1 MTTFNIHMSGVGG
14 QGIGLL
20 SEVLLRAAD
29 HAGLSVKSVYTH
41 GLAQRGGIVVS
52 QVRIGS
58 EAHSPLIP
66 AHAADLVVAL
76 ERHEALRA
84 AHAALKAG
92 GVLIYYDA
100 VWQPLAVRLGQAPE
114 VSAEAVA
121 EKCDALGARLIRVH
135 RPNLTDARMQNIVV
149 LAHIQRLGL
158 IQQLEAAHYQ
168 RAMEDLLRGSTL
180 EENLALFHAER
191 QLAP

>member
-1 MTTFNIHMSGVGG
+1 MTTFNIYMTGVGG

-29 HAGLSVKSVYTH
+29 HAGLRVKSVDTH

-52 QVRIGS
+52 QLRIGP

-66 AHAADLVVAL
+66 AQGADLVVAL

-84 AHAALKAG
+84 AQAALKPG
-92 GVLIYYDA
+92 GVLIYYDT
-100 VWQPLAVRLGQAPE
+100 VWQPLAVRLGQAVE

-121 EKCDALGARLIRVH
+121 EKCAALKARLIRVQQ
-135 RPNLTDARMQNIVV
+135 PNLTDARMQNIVV

-158 IQQLEAAHYQ
+158 IQPLEAAHYQ
-168 RAMEDLLRGSTL
+168 QALEDLLRGSVL
-180 EENLALFHAER
+180 EENLGLFHAER
-191 QLAP
+191 KLAL

>member
-1 MTTFNIHMSGVGG
+1 MTTFNIYMTGVGG

-29 HAGLSVKSVYTH
+29 HAGLTVKSVDTH

-52 QVRIGS
+52 QLRIGP

-66 AHAADLVVAL
+66 AHGANLVVAL

-92 GVLIYYDA
+92 GVLIYYDT
-100 VWQPLAVRLGQAPE
+100 VWQPLAVRLGQTPE

-121 EKCDALGARLIRVH
+121 ETCAALKARLIRVH

-158 IQQLEAAHYQ
+158 IARLEAAHYQ
-168 RAMEDLLRGSTL
+168 QALEDLLKGEVL
-180 EENLALFHAER
+180 AENLALFHAER
-191 QLAP
+191 QAPS

>member
-1 MTTFNIHMSGVGG
+1 MTTFNIYMIGVGG

-29 HAGLSVKSVYTH
+29 HAGLAVKSVDTH

-52 QVRIGS
+52 QLRIGP

-76 ERHEALRA
+76 ERHEAMRGA
-84 AHAALKAG
+84 QAALKPRGA
-92 GVLIYYDA
+92 LIYYDA

-114 VSAEAVA
+114 VGAEAVA
-121 EKCDALGARLIRVH
+121 QTCAAMGARLIRVH
-135 RPNLTDARMQNIVV
+135 RPGLDDARMQNIVV
-149 LAHIQRLGL
+149 LAHIQGLGL
-158 IQQLEAAHYQ
+158 IQHLQATHYLQ
-168 RAMEDLLRGSTL
+168 AMEDLLKGSVL
-180 EENLALFHAER
+180 EENLALFHEER
-191 QLAP
+191 QIAT

>member
-1 MTTFNIHMSGVGG
+1 MTTFNIYMTGVGG
-14 QGIGLL
+14 QGLGLL

-29 HAGLSVKSVYTH
+29 HADLTVKSVDTH

-52 QVRIGS
+52 QLRIGP

-66 AHAADLVVAL
+66 AHGADLVVAL

-84 AHAALKAG
+84 AHAALKTG
-92 GVLIYYDA
+92 GVLIYYDT
-100 VWQPLAVRLGQAPE
+100 VWQPLAVRLGQATE

-121 EKCDALGARLIRVH
+121 EKCAALKARLIRVH
-135 RPNLTDARMQNIVV
+135 HPNLTDARMQNIVV

-158 IQQLEAAHYQ
+158 IQPLEAAHYQ
-168 RAMEDLLRGSTL
+168 QALEDLLRGRVL
-180 EENLALFHAER
+180 EENLSLFHAER
-191 QLAP
+191 RRAS

>member
-29 HAGLSVKSVYTH
+29 HAGLSVKSVDTH